1 MIVCPHCGS
10 AVNPE
15 ALHCGVCG
23 GALEPGKIEA
33 AQSPPAQQPPGGG
46 AMKKTMMGMSPNVAT
61 PAPAPVPAGLKGT
74 MIGMPAGGGPPP
86 AGGGA
91 AAAATAPGGVVGT
104 GGAARPGVL
113 SSAKQTIIGVA
124 SPLANANFS
133 APAPAQ
139 PPVVE
144 HKRTMMGVAMPGIAP
159 LAPGVPKE
167 SFPMPEQAPP
177 ADMVGGYAPAPPT
190 FQPAATF
197 QATPEERRA
206 RSSRPPPP
214 RPQPQYSTAVAIVLV
229 TALVLAAGAAAF
241 AIFWRSPAPLRA
253 EARVDATGTDL
264 LHITCVTCSDGTEL
278 RIGDAKATVS
288 NQVADIPLAKPLTVG
303 ENVFS
308 VDVDRPAN
316 GRDEKV
322 SLIVKIGYRIR
333 PDLSGLDAEHPVL
346 RIAVDGAP
354 LAKMVIDGKPLD
366 LGPDGKGKYEIDVT
380 AECTG
385 LADDAKTLERSVSYS
400 VASGSGTAEQG
411 VVGLRVA
418 ITPLH
423 VDSPNSH
430 SVVETDRFLL
440 AGRTGRGGRLLAGG
454 EPIAVTADGSFSK
467 VIAAKA
473 QGDNVAVLRA
483 TVPGQAPRIASLKVK
498 RVERLFEEAKDF
510 AASAPLTY
518 AELAADVTKHV
529 GEPIVLAGDVV
540 ETRQQG
546 GRNISLIDV
555 QKGCPKPPCVARA
568 LIPGNEAIV
577 RGERLQVFGYVTRA
591 ISAKT
596 EASGA
601 VPEIESAFFL
611 KRH

>member
-33 AQSPPAQQPPGGG
+33 AKSPPAQQPPAGGS
-46 AMKKTMMGMSPNVAT
+46 MKRTMVGMSPNVAT

-74 MIGMPAGGGPPP
+74 MIGMPAAGPPSA

-91 AAAATAPGGVVGT
+91 AVGASAPGGAVGA
-104 GGAARPGVL
+104 GGAARQGVL
-113 SSAKQTIIGVA
+113 SSAKQTMIGVA
-124 SPLANANFS
+124 SPLANANLS
-133 APAPAQ
+133 APGPPQ
-139 PPVVE
+139 PPVVD

-159 LAPGVPKE
+159 LAPGVAKE
-167 SFPMPEQAPP
+167 SFPTPGQPP
-177 ADMVGGYAPAPPT
+177 TADMVGGYAPAAPA

-197 QATPEERRA
+197 QSMPEERRA

-264 LHITCVTCSDGTEL
+264 LHITCVTCPDGTEL
-278 RIGDAKATVS
+278 RIGDAKAPVS
-288 NQVADIPLAKPLTVG
+288 SQIADVSLAKPLTVG

-333 PDLSGLDAEHPVL
+333 PDLSGLDGEHPVL

-366 LGPDGKGKYEIDVT
+366 LGPDGKANYDIDVT

-385 LADDAKTLERSVSYS
+385 LADDAKTLERSVTYS
-400 VASGSGTAEQG
+400 VAGGSGTAEQG

-423 VDSPNSH
+423 VDSPNAH

-440 AGRTGRGGRLLAGG
+440 AGRTGRGGRLLAGNDT
-454 EPIAVTADGSFSK
+454 IA
-467 VIAAKA
+467 
-473 QGDNVAVLRA
+473 
-483 TVPGQAPRIASLKVK
+483 
-498 RVERLFEEAKDF
+498 
-510 AASAPLTY
+510 
-518 AELAADVTKHV
+518 
-529 GEPIVLAGDVV
+529 
-540 ETRQQG
+540 
-546 GRNISLIDV
+546 
-555 QKGCPKPPCVARA
+555 
-568 LIPGNEAIV
+568 

-611 KRH
+611 KRR

>member
-33 AQSPPAQQPPGGG
+33 AKSPPAQQPPAGGS
-46 AMKKTMMGMSPNVAT
+46 MKRTMVGMSPNVAT

-74 MIGMPAGGGPPP
+74 MIGMPAAGPPSA

-91 AAAATAPGGVVGT
+91 AVGASAPGGAVGA
-104 GGAARPGVL
+104 GGAARQGVL
-113 SSAKQTIIGVA
+113 SSAKQTMIGVA
-124 SPLANANFS
+124 SPLANANLS
-133 APAPAQ
+133 APGPPQ
-139 PPVVE
+139 PPVVD

-159 LAPGVPKE
+159 LAPGVAKE
-167 SFPMPEQAPP
+167 SFPTPGQPP
-177 ADMVGGYAPAPPT
+177 TADMVGGYAPAAPA

-197 QATPEERRA
+197 QSMPEERRA

-264 LHITCVTCSDGTEL
+264 LHITCVTCPDGTEL
-278 RIGDAKATVS
+278 RIGDAKAPVS
-288 NQVADIPLAKPLTVG
+288 SQIADVSLAKPLTVG

-333 PDLSGLDAEHPVL
+333 PDLSGLDGEHPVL

-366 LGPDGKGKYEIDVT
+366 LGPDGKANYDIDVT

-385 LADDAKTLERSVSYS
+385 LADDAKTLERSVTYS
-400 VASGSGTAEQG
+400 VAGGSGTAEQG

-423 VDSPNSH
+423 VDSPNAH

-454 EPIAVTADGSFSK
+454 EPIAVAADGSFSK
-467 VIAAKA
+467 VVAAKT
-473 QGDNVAVLRA
+473 QGDNLTVLRA
-483 TVPGQAPRIASLKVK
+483 RVPGQAPRIASLKVK
-498 RVERLFEEAKDF
+498 RVDRLADEAKEF

-518 AELAADVTKHV
+518 AELVADVIKHV

-568 LIPGNEAIV
+568 LLAGNDTIA

-611 KRH
+611 KRR